1 MCKAIT
7 EETLEKA
14 NTYVPL
20 QKKLD
25 FVTKS
30 AESCFDFV
38 EIAVGDSRTRYYK
51 ESPGM
56 KKRFL
61 MGFLLKEYLHMSFEP
76 IEGETHLMYADEYDA
91 YAGSH
96 IINQLNRLKKSE
108 LRDKAFDLLADYQEV
123 EKLFGAEIRSLLE
136 AANEPVHRASVMLKE
151 LVEQSM
157 TPDGME
163 ELKAKLDAY
172 NSKEN

>member
-1 MCKAIT
+1 MNKAIT

-20 QKKLD
+20 KEKID
-25 FVTKS
+25 FVTRS
-30 AESCFDFV
+30 AEKCFDFV
-38 EIAVGDSRTRYYK
+38 EIAVGENRTRHYK
-51 ESPGM
+51 ENPET
-56 KKRFL
+56 KRRFL
-61 MGFLLKEYLHMSFEP
+61 MGFLLSEYLHLPFEP
-76 IEGETHLMYADEYDA
+76 VEGEAYLMAVDEYDE

-136 AANEPVHRASVMLKE
+136 AANEPIHRASVMLKE
-151 LVEQSM
+151 LVEQSL
-157 TPDGME
+157 TPDGLE

-172 NSKEN
+172 NSKEK